1 MAPSS
6 YSSSPDSST
15 PFGQSV
21 RAPRCRGGQHLVLIQ
36 TGSTNKHHWRHAV
49 IKQATN
55 KTNMEQDDIPSNEL
69 NDSNIDETIPEEVNE
84 NEEIA
89 DYAEDEDE
97 DVNIDPNH
105 VRIFIVLLNVLLIFN
120 VT

>member
-1 MAPSS
+1 
-6 YSSSPDSST
+6 
-15 PFGQSV
+15 
-21 RAPRCRGGQHLVLIQ
+21 
-36 TGSTNKHHWRHAV
+36 
-49 IKQATN
+49 
-55 KTNMEQDDIPSNEL
+55 MEQDDIPSNEL